1 MRIPPAGLFIL
12 AACGQRVLAGRLST
26 PRALLP
32 ALPLVAASAAVGA
45 GGVREFLR
53 ARTTIDPVKV
63 NGASTL
69 VTGGALGLTRNPMYL
84 ALAGLLTAHAAARRS
99 VVALLPVAGFVWA
112 IGRWQ
117 IPAEEAALTSR
128 FGAAYREYA
137 RRVPRWIPEV

>member
-1 MRIPPAGLFIL
+1 MRIPPAVLF
-12 AACGQRVLAGRLST
+12 AASAAAQRLLAGRLST
-26 PRALLP
+26 PPAVLP
-32 ALPLVAASAAVGA
+32 ALPLAVASAAVGA

-53 ARTTIDPVKV
+53 ARTTIDPVTV
-63 NGASTL
+63 DGASTL
-69 VTGGALGLTRNPMYL
+69 VTGGVLGLTRNPMYL
-84 ALAGLLTAHAAARRS
+84 ALAGQLAAHAAARRS

-128 FGAAYREYA
+128 FGAAYREYS